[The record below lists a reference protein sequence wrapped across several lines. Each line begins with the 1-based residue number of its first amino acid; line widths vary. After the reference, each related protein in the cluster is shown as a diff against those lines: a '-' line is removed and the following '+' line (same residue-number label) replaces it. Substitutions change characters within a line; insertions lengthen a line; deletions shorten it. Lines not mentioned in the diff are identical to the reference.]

1 MQLTTAGK
9 PIQRTTWKGWREID
23 GKKIYFKSKW
33 EYRYALYLQFMKKHR
48 HIIEWEYEPHTFY
61 FEGIKRGTNNYKP
74 DYRVTFPSGNQEWIE
89 VKGYETAKDRTKYKR
104 MQKYFPEEKLRV
116 IGKDWFKAN
125 SRTLKGLI
133 KEWE

>member
-9 PIQRTTWKGWREID
+9 YVRRVTWKGWKEID
-23 GKKIYFKSKW
+23 GRKIYFKSKW
-33 EYRYALYLQFMKKHR
+33 EYRYALYLQFMKKHG
-48 HIIEWEYEPHTFY
+48 HILEWEYEPHTFY

-74 DYRVTFPSGNQEWIE
+74 DYRVTFPSGNKEWIE

-104 MQKYFPEEKLRV
+104 MEKYFPQEKLRV
-116 IGKDWFKAN
+116 IGKDWFKNN